1 MPSPFF
7 SIIIPVHNRPNLLG
21 RTLESVRRQSFSD
34 FEAIIIDDGSTD
46 DTPKVIQ
53 GFCSTDSRFRGITQ
67 VKSGVSSARNHG
79 IAATVGEWIVF
90 LDSDDL
96 MFDETLE
103 VFKSWI
109 EKHTTADIVAGYTE
123 HIDEND
129 VVVEIPSY
137 SNWNHESSY
146 GMRPRGYEE
155 CIRRYGFL
163 PGMYALR
170 RSALGDEIRFDESL
184 TVCEDYDFI
193 LRVLKTKSLYRDPR
207 KIHRYRWHTGKTE
220 PDRFSPVRLTLAE
233 KNLREDRESDRYKS
247 DRRIRAEWYHR
258 MADDYYLLC
267 MNRESRAKYL
277 QAIFSNPKKLR
288 DLHLFRQILATFIP
302 TMIRDVIRRT
312 SVPGNTAKT

>member
-34 FEAIIIDDGSTD
+34 FEVIIIDDGSTD

-53 GFCSTDSRFRGITQ
+53 GFCSTDSRFRGISQ
-67 VKSGVSSARNHG
+67 DKSGVSVARNRG
-79 IAATVGEWIVF
+79 MNEASSEWVVF

-96 MFDETLE
+96 FFENTLE
-103 VFKSWI
+103 SFNKWAI
-109 EKHTTADIVAGYTE
+109 ENPSADMVAGYTE

-129 VVVEIPSY
+129 CAFEIPSY
-137 SNWNHESSY
+137 DNWDDPESY
-146 GMRPRGYEE
+146 GLRTNAYEE
-155 CIRRYGFL
+155 CIRRYGLL
-163 PGMYALR
+163 PGMFAFR
-170 RSALGDEIRFDESL
+170 NAGANDTIRFDESL
-184 TVCEDYDFI
+184 SVCEDLDFV
-193 LRVLKTKSLYRDPR
+193 LRLLRNRTLYRSPKR
-207 KIHRYRWHTGKTE
+207 IHKHRWHAGNTE
-220 PDRFSPVRLTLAE
+220 STRFFPIRLQIARQHL
-233 KNLREDRESDRYKS
+233 SDFSIGENGNS
-247 DRRIRAEWYHR
+247 DWGVRAEWYHR
-258 MADDYYLLC
+258 MADDYYLLG